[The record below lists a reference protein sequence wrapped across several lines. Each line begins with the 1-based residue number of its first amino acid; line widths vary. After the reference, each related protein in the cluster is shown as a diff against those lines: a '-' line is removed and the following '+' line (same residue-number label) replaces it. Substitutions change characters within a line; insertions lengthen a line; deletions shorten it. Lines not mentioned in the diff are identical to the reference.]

1 MSSALSPKVCR
12 NEPLATGQVAR
23 IERCRDCGT
32 IAVHLG
38 AVTVRLDAAACE
50 SLWATL
56 GEALI
61 ECGHL
66 EVNERSAA
74 RDPRPSTRAGELS

>member
-1 MSSALSPKVCR
+1 MSSSLSPKICR
-12 NEPLATGQVAR
+12 NEPLATGPVAR

-38 AVTVRLDAAACE
+38 VVTVRLDAVACE

-56 GEALI
+56 GEALV
-61 ECGHL
+61 ECSHL
-66 EVNERSAA
+66 EMNERTATLDA
-74 RDPRPSTRAGELS
+74 RPSTRAGGLS